1 MNNGEVIYEDCNVCE
16 DALFPILKCNIRCSF
31 NTCLKCFKQLSRK
44 QCPQCR
50 HLIAGIVS
58 QDLQDNFHFFLFRKM
73 FYNKIS
79 KSAIKWKMVRVL
91 ILELISAV
99 EVTDDDEVSDM
110 LYNIKSI
117 FNNENVLIK
126 TFVEEQGY
134 VETLRIF
141 NLYN

>member
-1 MNNGEVIYEDCNVCE
+1 
-16 DALFPILKCNIRCSF
+16 
-31 NTCLKCFKQLSRK
+31 
-44 QCPQCR
+44 
-50 HLIAGIVS
+50 VS